1 MLGTID
7 VPVLVCNADGPVF
20 SSGIKQG
27 EYIASQIPYGE
38 FVPFTESGHMLFYEE
53 ADKVLQRVTEG
64 SVTIEGKVKGA
75 IGRGFVALIGFGPDD
90 DETVLAPMADK
101 MLNLRVFEDDNGKMN
116 LSLLDVGGSVLSISQ
131 FTLYADCRHGRRPSF
146 SGAAKPDTAAQLYDE
161 FNKIIAAKGVDVQT
175 GEFGAEMHVKI
186 FNDGPVTI
194 ILDSDVDLAKKK

>member
-1 MLGTID
+1 MKL
-7 VPVLVCNADGPVF
+7 
-20 SSGIKQG
+20 
-27 EYIASQIPYGE
+27 
-38 FVPFTESGHMLFYEE
+38 
-53 ADKVLQRVTEG
+53 VLQRVTEG
-64 SVTIEGKVKGA
+64 SVTIGGAVKGA
-75 IGRGFVALIGFGPDD
+75 IGRGFVALAGFGPDD

-101 MLNLRVFEDDNGKMN
+101 MLNLRVFEDGNGKMN
-116 LSLLDVGGSVLSISQ
+116 LSLLDVGGSVISQ

>member
-1 MLGTID
+1 MKL
-7 VPVLVCNADGPVF
+7 
-20 SSGIKQG
+20 
-27 EYIASQIPYGE
+27 
-38 FVPFTESGHMLFYEE
+38 
-53 ADKVLQRVTEG
+53 VLQRVTEG

-75 IGRGFVALIGFGPDD
+75 IGRGFVALAGFGPDD

-116 LSLLDVGGSVLSISQ
+116 LSLLDVGGSVLSISQFTLYADCRHGRRQ

>member
-1 MLGTID
+1 MKL
-7 VPVLVCNADGPVF
+7 
-20 SSGIKQG
+20 
-27 EYIASQIPYGE
+27 
-38 FVPFTESGHMLFYEE
+38 
-53 ADKVLQRVTEG
+53 VLQRVKKG
-64 SVTIEGKVKGA
+64 SVAIDGKIKGS
-75 IGRGFVALIGFGPDD
+75 IGCGFVALVGFGPNDD
-90 DETVLAPMADK
+90 SSVLAPMADK
-101 MLNLRVFEDDNGKMN
+101 MLNLRVFEDDAGKMN

-194 ILDSDVDLAKKK
+194 ILDSDTDLAKTK

>member
-1 MLGTID
+1 MKL
-7 VPVLVCNADGPVF
+7 
-20 SSGIKQG
+20 
-27 EYIASQIPYGE
+27 
-38 FVPFTESGHMLFYEE
+38 
-53 ADKVLQRVTEG
+53 VLQRVTEG

-75 IGRGFVALIGFGPDD
+75 IGRGFVALVGFEPDD

-101 MLNLRVFEDDNGKMN
+101 MLNLRVFEDGNGKMN

-146 SGAAKPDTAAQLYDE
+146 SRAAKPDTAAQLYDE

>member
-1 MLGTID
+1 MKL
-7 VPVLVCNADGPVF
+7 
-20 SSGIKQG
+20 
-27 EYIASQIPYGE
+27 
-38 FVPFTESGHMLFYEE
+38 
-53 ADKVLQRVTEG
+53 VLQRVKKG
-64 SVTIEGKVKGA
+64 SVAIDGKIKGS
-75 IGRGFVALIGFGPDD
+75 IGCGFVALVGFGPNDD
-90 DETVLAPMADK
+90 SSILAPMADK
-101 MLNLRVFEDDNGKMN
+101 MLNLRVFEDDAGKMN

-131 FTLYADCRHGRRPSF
+131 FTLYASCRHGRRPSF